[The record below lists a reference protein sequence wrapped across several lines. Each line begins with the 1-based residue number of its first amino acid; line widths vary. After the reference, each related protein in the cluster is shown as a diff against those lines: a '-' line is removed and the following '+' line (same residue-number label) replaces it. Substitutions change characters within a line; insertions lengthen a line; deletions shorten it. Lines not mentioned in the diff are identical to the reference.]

1 MRYLPPMNTPR
12 RSHACSKYVTDN
24 GETVKVNRFKISI
37 LIKNHNSLIQALMVV
52 GGVEVRGGIYFTT
65 TVEIMVKETWS
76 YVASLPS
83 PRYYHKAATL
93 GNFVSVFG
101 K

>member
-1 MRYLPPMNTPR
+1 MRYLPPMNAPR

-52 GGVEVRGGIYFTT
+52 GAT

-93 GNFVSVFG
+93 ANSVSVFG
-101 K
+101 KYK